1 MRILFIFF
9 MLACST
15 IGSAQSWLQR
25 ADLGSTG
32 RHRATGFSIGNKGYA
47 GLGHVNGTGQN
58 IVYKDWWQYDPSS
71 NSWTQK
77 ADYVSPSY
85 GTIAFGTS
93 TKGYIGGGT
102 AYNNEFFEYNPTTN
116 SWQAITNCPI
126 LNATDQ
132 TAFAVNDKGYVLYN
146 NQCAEFDPITNSWT
160 MKANLPG
167 NLNIWGTSF
176 VVGSSAFVKN
186 GTAFYEF
193 KPVQNQ
199 WLIRSQFPGIA
210 TGGSS
215 SFVVDEK
222 GYVVSGY
229 SGGLSNVTKEVW
241 QYNPATDHW
250 QKMEDF
256 PGSAR
261 RFTIGFSIN
270 NRGYFGLGT
279 NGINFNDIWAYDN
292 FLGQQEP
299 EKTIACTIYPNP
311 FVEAIHVTIDA
322 ILNGQEK
329 TITVYNTE
337 GQFICTTS
345 FTENDGTLPLDELPK
360 GNYFLTISVDQKI
373 IHVTSLMK

>member
-9 MLACST
+9 MLVCST

-25 ADLGSTG
+25 ADFGSTG

-93 TKGYIGGGT
+93 TKGYVGGGT

-132 TAFAVNDKGYVLYN
+132 SAFAINEKGYVLYG

-160 MKANLPG
+160 IKATIPG

-186 GTAFYEF
+186 GTALYEF
-193 KPVQNQ
+193 KPAQNQ
-199 WLIRSQFPGIA
+199 WLIRAQFPGIA

-241 QYNPATDHW
+241 QYNPASDQW

-256 PGSAR
+256 PGAAR

-270 NRGYFGLGT
+270 NRGYFGSGT
-279 NGINFNDIWAYDN
+279 NGINFNDLWAYDN
-292 FLGQQEP
+292 FLGQQEL

-311 FVEAIHVTIDA
+311 FVDAIHVTIDNV
-322 ILNGQEK
+322 LNQQVK
-329 TITVYNTE
+329 TVTVYNTE
-337 GQFICTTS
+337 GQFICATS

-360 GNYFLTISVDQKI
+360 GSYFLTISVDKKI

>member
-1 MRILFIFF
+1 MRIIFTFF

-15 IGSAQSWLQR
+15 IGLAQSWLQR

-58 IVYKDWWQYDPSS
+58 IVYKDWWQYDPAA

-102 AYNNEFFEYNPTTN
+102 AFNNEFFEYNPTTN

-132 TAFAVNDKGYVLYN
+132 TAFAVNDKGYVVYN
-146 NQCAEFDPITNSWT
+146 NQCAEFDPIANNWT

-176 VVGSSAFVKN
+176 VIGSSAFVKN

-193 KPVQNQ
+193 KPLQNQ

-241 QYNPATDHW
+241 QYSPAVDQW
-250 QKMEDF
+250 QKTEDF
-256 PGSAR
+256 PGAAR

-279 NGINFNDIWAYDN
+279 NGINFNDFWAYDN
-292 FLGQQEP
+292 FLGQHEL
-299 EKTIACTIYPNP
+299 EKSISCAIYPNP
-311 FVEAIHVTIDA
+311 FIDEIHIAIDA
-322 ILNGQEK
+322 ILNQQEK
-329 TITVYNTE
+329 TLTVYNTE
-337 GQFICTTS
+337 GLSICTAS
-345 FTENDGTLPLDELPK
+345 FTENDWILPLHELPK
-360 GNYFLTISVDQKI
+360 GNYFMTISVNQKI
-373 IHVTSLMK
+373 IHVASLMK

>member
-1 MRILFIFF
+1 
-9 MLACST
+9 
-15 IGSAQSWLQR
+15 
-25 ADLGSTG
+25 
-32 RHRATGFSIGNKGYA
+32 
-47 GLGHVNGTGQN
+47 
-58 IVYKDWWQYDPSS
+58 
-71 NSWTQK
+71 
-77 ADYVSPSY
+77 
-85 GTIAFGTS
+85 
-93 TKGYIGGGT
+93 
-102 AYNNEFFEYNPTTN
+102 
-116 SWQAITNCPI
+116 
-126 LNATDQ
+126 
-132 TAFAVNDKGYVLYN
+132 
-146 NQCAEFDPITNSWT
+146 
-160 MKANLPG
+160 
-167 NLNIWGTSF
+167 
-176 VVGSSAFVKN
+176 
-186 GTAFYEF
+186 
-193 KPVQNQ
+193 
-199 WLIRSQFPGIA
+199 
-210 TGGSS
+210 
-215 SFVVDEK
+215 VDEK

-256 PGSAR
+256 PGAAR

-311 FVEAIHVTIDA
+311 FVEAIHVTIDV

>member
-102 AYNNEFFEYNPTTN
+102 AYNNEFFEYNPITN

-311 FVEAIHVTIDA
+311 FVEAIHVTIDV

-345 FTENDGTLPLDELPK
+345 FTENDGTLPLNELPK